1 VKLFGWEINLGKKA
15 PTPILKDNT
24 PEIQVPIRSG
34 KAISQTPRLVSPVLG
49 YNSSRQLGRGQFICA
64 EYDLN
69 EIGRV
74 EDTESF
80 VRQAFDKKVALMFK
94 EGWDVV
100 GRNPRTVKYIRIRL
114 AQISRASETPSVK
127 LLRDIGSSLI
137 RKSNAFLVKVRNEE
151 ASGGRMRPD
160 PRGTT
165 ELKPVAA
172 YFPVPAETMEVSYS
186 GNKISKWRQK
196 MPDGNFKEYNPRDV
210 IHFYYDKKDGFT
222 FGTPQLVPVL
232 DDIRALRKIEENIEL
247 LVYQHL
253 FPLFQFKVGTP
264 EVPASIDENGER
276 EVDVIRREIQYMPS
290 EGGIVTTERHEIVA
304 VGAEGRA
311 IRAEGY
317 LEHFK
322 KRVIAGLGVSAVDLG
337 DGNTTNRSTSDNM
350 SRNLIDS
357 VKDFQQVLEFF
368 FNEFIIAELL
378 LESTFGDE
386 VLDDDNRVWLKFKE
400 IDIDAQIKKEAHMA
414 DQFAKNLVSQAEA
427 RLRVGYE
434 PMQIPTTEDMESMDP
449 TELQRKFPEWHQSFF
464 KLIQE
469 PLELIKA
476 AGNAEANAS
485 SMAAGKSPSTAV
497 QPGDVDEAHEKKVTQ
512 EKEIEKERSKAK
524 IASAKAIAK
533 AKPKPKVRD
542 AFVSNRFDEVRSDV
556 MGYYQPGRRVDHNW
570 VAQIITVSMSQ
581 CVDYLIANQVTAFR
595 SGYSRW
601 GDVSSQEFLGTVA
614 SARISFRG
622 RAERY
627 INRLVRDVISS
638 LKRNVLLENSSSTPE
653 SMAIVRSVFDTL
665 RYRADFIENV
675 EIDKAHALGEA
686 LALRNSGN
694 RFLVVRGSSAGCDR
708 CKHVENLDTHFMVM
722 EDVPPFHASC
732 KCELRRDITDSVIED
747 FVPTGRD
754 SGNQL
759 EMAMRADGRAAD
771 CEKCGKLALRLKDTP
786 DVYNC
791 RACKHSFRKKE

>member
-1 VKLFGWEINLGKKA
+1 MKLFGWELNLNKKT
-15 PTPILKDNT
+15 TPIVKDET
-24 PEIQVPIRSG
+24 PEIQVPIKSG
-34 KAISQTPRLVSPVLG
+34 TAISQTPALVSPVVG
-49 YNSSRQLGRGQFICA
+49 YSTARQMGRGQFVCS
-64 EYDLN
+64 EYDLA

-100 GRNPRTVKYIRIRL
+100 GRNPRTVKYIKIRL
-114 AQISRASETPSVK
+114 AQISRASENPTIK

-151 ASGGRMRPD
+151 ASGGRMRPN
-160 PRGTT
+160 PNGTT

-172 YFPVPAETMEVSYS
+172 YFPAPAETLEVSYS
-186 GNKISKWRQK
+186 GNKIARWRQK
-196 MPDGNFKEYNPRDV
+196 MPDGTLKEYNPRDV
-210 IHFYYDKKDGFT
+210 IHFYYDRKDGFT

-253 FPLFQFKVGTP
+253 FPLFQFKVGT
-264 EVPASIDENGER
+264 EERPASIDENGER

-317 LEHFK
+317 LLHFK
-322 KRVIAGLGVSAVDLG
+322 QRVISGLGISAVDLG
-337 DGNTTNRSTSDNM
+337 DGNTTNRATSDNM

-368 FNEFIIAELL
+368 FNEFVIAELL

-386 VLDDDNRVWLKFKE
+386 VLDEDNRVWLKFKE

-414 DQFAKNLVSQAEA
+414 DQFAKNLVSQGEA

-434 PMQIPTTEDMESMDP
+434 PMRIPTSEDMESMEP
-449 TELQRKFPEWHQSFF
+449 TELQTQFPEWHQTFF

-469 PLELIKA
+469 PLELIKSA
-476 AGNAEANAS
+476 NNPEANAAS
-485 SMAAGKSPSTAV
+485 TAAGKSPATAI
-497 QPGDVDEAHEKKVTQ
+497 QPGDVDEAHEKKVEQ
-512 EKEIEKERSKAK
+512 EMEIEKERSKAK
-524 IASAKAIAK
+524 VASAKAIAK

-542 AFVSNRFDEVRSDV
+542 AFVTNRFDEVKSDILEYFQ
-556 MGYYQPGRRVDHNW
+556 GGRRIDPNW
-570 VAQIITVSMSQ
+570 ISQIVTVSMGQ
-581 CVDYLIANQVTAFR
+581 CIDYLLANQVTAFR
-595 SGYSRW
+595 SGYSKW
-601 GDVSSQEFLGTVA
+601 GDISSNEFINSVA
-614 SARISFRG
+614 SARIGFRT

-627 INRLVRDVISS
+627 INRLVRDITSS
-638 LKRNVLLENSSSTPE
+638 LKRNVPLENGTTTPE
-653 SMAIVRSVFDTL
+653 SLSVVRSVFDTL

-675 EIDKAHALGEA
+675 EIDKARTLGEA
-686 LALRNSGN
+686 LALRNSGQ
-694 RFLVVRGSSAGCDR
+694 RFVLVRGSGGGCER
-708 CKHVENLDTHFMVM
+708 CRHTHDVDTYFMVL
-722 EDVPPFHASC
+722 EDVPPFHANC
-732 KCELRRDITDSVIED
+732 KCELKRDIKDSIQD
-747 FVPTGRD
+747 AAATN
-754 SGNQL
+754 SGQQL
-759 EMAMRADGRAAD
+759 EETMKKDGRAAD
-771 CEKCGKLALRLKDTP
+771 CPKCGKLALRLKDTP